1 MEFKL
6 EKKHFVLSNVKV
18 ATIEN
23 AINSYQEVEKKPTFT
38 GLLTKLMLTYEDFQ
52 RLKRSDSPQVKKAVR
67 LLELYRQHL
76 ESEMEKKLIYQ
87 ENLPKFYDKR
97 ALQFVLTKSNPER
110 YGEKVITENSISNA
124 KTINWTDLTNTSG
137 VNLNKSNNGKN
148 T

>member
-23 AINSYQEVEKKPTFT
+23 AINLYQESEKKPTFT

-52 RLKRSDSPQVKKAVR
+52 RLKRSDSVQVQKAVK

-110 YGEKVITENSISNA
+110 YGEKVINENVITNA
-124 KTINWTDLTNTSG
+124 KSITWNDLTNKSG
-137 VNLNKSNNGKN
+137 VDLHKNTNGKN

>member
-6 EKKHFVLSNVKV
+6 EKKHFALSNVKV

-23 AINSYQEVEKKPTFT
+23 AINTYQEVEKKPTFT

>member
-1 MEFKL
+1 MTFKL
-6 EKKHFVLSNVKV
+6 EKKHFELSNIKI

-23 AINSYQEVEKKPTFT
+23 AINLYQESTKQPTFT
-38 GLLTKLMLTYEDFQ
+38 GLLTKLMLTYQDFNKM
-52 RLKRSDSPQVKKAVR
+52 KRSDNPQIQKAVR

-97 ALQFVLTKSNPER
+97 VLQFVLSKSNPER
-110 YGEKVITENSISNA
+110 YGEKVVVENAITNA
-124 KTINWTDLTNTSG
+124 KTISWSEITNSSG
-137 VNLNKSNNGKN
+137 VDLSKSNNGKN

>member
-23 AINSYQEVEKKPTFT
+23 AINLYQESEKKPTFT

-52 RLKRSDSPQVKKAVR
+52 RLKRSDSPQVQKAVK

-110 YGEKVITENSISNA
+110 YGEKVINENVITTAKSITWN
-124 KTINWTDLTNTSG
+124 DLTNKSG
-137 VNLNKSNNGKN
+137 VDLHKNTNGKN

>member
-97 ALQFVLTKSNPER
+97 ALQFILTKSNPER
-110 YGEKVITENSISNA
+110 FGEKVITENSISNA